1 MRPLVFVFVF
11 ALVVSVSGLA
21 WVGPGPVAAEGP
33 VGYRPPVD
41 GPIVERFRRP
51 VERWGPGNRGVDYR
65 VAPGTQV
72 AASAPGEVVFAGPVG
87 GDLHVVVLHADG
99 LRTSYSFLA
108 SIVVR
113 RGQLVAAGDPVGTAG
128 ELVHFGVRDG
138 DRYLDPLA
146 VMEGRRTIQLLPDR
160 PAGPA
165 AEAVEGAAL
174 VPALRQ
180 LPRQLPEQL
189 QAAAGTRVPGAWRGW
204 LHYGVELTTP
214 VSVRAA
220 AALADWRALR
230 RRCTRDDVE
239 PPVRSTR
246 RLAVLVAGLGSTSRA
261 SAVREVDTSLLGYAP
276 VDVVLFSYRGGTSA
290 DRPYRGSDTT
300 DDLRLTGSRLHALVS
315 TLAARHPGV
324 PVDVVAHSQGGV
336 VARIAV
342 LAGAPAAVTVTL
354 GSPHE
359 GTDLA
364 TAAAMVA
371 AVSSRGVAFGS
382 TSVLQMAETSSLMR
396 ELAERPLPS
405 GISFVSIAARGDL
418 VVPSLRSRLP
428 GASNVTVTLPPPY
441 ATVHRRLPGS
451 PEATREISLALAGL
465 PPTCQ
470 SLADVVTDH
479 LVSTTTSLA
488 EDSLGASLALLTWSR

>member
-1 MRPLVFVFVF
+1 MRLLVFGFVVPLVVAVP
-11 ALVVSVSGLA
+11 GLGWDA
-21 WVGPGPVAAEGP
+21 PIHAAAEEL

-41 GPIVERFRRP
+41 GPIVDRFRP
-51 VERWGPGNRGVDYR
+51 PFERWGPGNRGVDYR
-65 VAPGTQV
+65 VAPGTPV

-99 LRTSYSFLA
+99 LRSSYSFLA

-113 RGQLVAAGDPVGTAG
+113 RGQLVAAGERLGTAG

-146 VMEGRRTIQLLPDR
+146 VMEGRRSIQLLPDR
-160 PAGPA
+160 EAGPA

-174 VPALRQ
+174 AAALRQ
-180 LPRQLPEQL
+180 PPRQLPGQL
-189 QAAAGTRVPGAWRGW
+189 LSAGGTGVPEAWRGW

-220 AALADWRALR
+220 AAVADWRALR
-230 RRCTRDDVE
+230 RRCTPDDVE
-239 PPVRSTR
+239 PPARRAR
-246 RLAVLVAGLGSTSRA
+246 RLAVLVAGLGSTSRT
-261 SAVREVDTSLLGYAP
+261 SAVRAVETSALGYAP
-276 VDVVLFSYRGGTSA
+276 GDIVLFSYRGGTAA
-290 DRPYRGSDTT
+290 DKPYRASDTT

-315 TLAARHPGV
+315 ALAASHPGV
-324 PVDVVAHSQGGV
+324 PVDVVAHSQGGL

-342 LAGAPAAVTVTL
+342 LEGAPADLTVTL
-354 GSPHE
+354 GSPH
-359 GTDLA
+359 GGADLA

-371 AVSSRGVAFGS
+371 AVSSGDVAFGS

-418 VVPSLRSRLP
+418 VVPPLRSRVRD
-428 GASNVTVTLPPPY
+428 AANVTVTLPPPY

-488 EDSLGASLALLTWSR
+488 EDSLGASLALLTWAR